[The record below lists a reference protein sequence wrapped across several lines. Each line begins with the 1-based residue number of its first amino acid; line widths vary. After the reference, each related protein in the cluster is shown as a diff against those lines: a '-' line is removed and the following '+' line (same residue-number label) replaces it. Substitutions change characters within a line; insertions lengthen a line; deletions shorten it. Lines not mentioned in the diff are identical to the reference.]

1 MKKLARRKNKRQKE
15 QDNVKRT
22 EINTLKKKS
31 RFPIKRKQG
40 VLKNFERF
48 LQNLNNNQT
57 TTGTHDSKI
66 SSVVFSSSKHK
77 EIKVIFV
84 FIPYFI
90 GLLSK
95 KVLPKLGDSEKR
107 YKIWASH
114 VEGFSKEG
122 RLKPSS
128 HYIHW
133 QNIKISCL
141 RN

>member
-66 SSVVFSSSKHK
+66 SSAVFSSSKHK

-95 KVLPKLGDSEKR
+95 KVLPKLGDSK
-107 YKIWASH
+107 
-114 VEGFSKEG
+114 
-122 RLKPSS
+122 L
-128 HYIHW
+128 
-133 QNIKISCL
+133 
-141 RN
+141 

>member
-107 YKIWASH
+107 YKVWASH

-128 HYIHW
+128 HYIHRN
-133 QNIKISCL
+133 NIKISCL

>member
-1 MKKLARRKNKRQKE
+1 M
-15 QDNVKRT
+15 
-22 EINTLKKKS
+22 
-31 RFPIKRKQG
+31 
-40 VLKNFERF
+40 KNFERF

-107 YKIWASH
+107 YKVWASH

-128 HYIHW
+128 HYIHRN
-133 QNIKISCL
+133 NIKISCL
-141 RN
+141 RNWIGWHKRCNRIQDVDASHIIDQNDSEHKDEFQHRKWIK